1 MKRDVFNIV
10 GGMPSLKKRERERE
24 REREKVCGWW
34 GDERYDD
41 DDDDD
46 DELMLNVLR
55 CQLTY

>member
-10 GGMPSLKKRERERE
+10 GGMPSLKK

-46 DELMLNVLR
+46 DDDELMFNVLR